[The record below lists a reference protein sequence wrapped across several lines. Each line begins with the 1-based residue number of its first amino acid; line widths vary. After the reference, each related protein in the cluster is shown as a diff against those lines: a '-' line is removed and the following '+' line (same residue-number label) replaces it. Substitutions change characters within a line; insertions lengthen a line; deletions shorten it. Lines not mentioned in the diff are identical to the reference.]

1 MLYFKL
7 KIGNIIL
14 FCVILLVS
22 SCGTS
27 KRLPEVAPVTLESQV
42 IASPVFSKIF
52 TGFALFDPSLDS
64 MLFSHQADK
73 YYTPASNTKLFTFYT
88 TLKVLGDSI
97 PLYRYHQRPGITI
110 LQGMGNPMFMH
121 PDFPVDSNWIKQI
134 MNLPG
139 DKYYSADNFLDERLG
154 PGWSWGDYAYG
165 YQPEKSPFP
174 IYGNMIRVEKD
185 SASTG
190 FKVQPKAFQSS
201 FYYDPALD
209 QFDYPVILRE
219 EANNQF
225 AYNKKSRSATEFSL
239 DRPFY
244 QAKGQFTRLLNHEMT
259 TRFKKYTF
267 APIDSSL
274 QFQEVWSVLPDTL
287 LKKFM
292 QESDNFIGEQLLL
305 SCSAK
310 LFDGQLSSEKVI
322 AYAQDSLLYDLP
334 DPIRWVD
341 GSGLSRYNLF
351 TPRSII
357 ALLNKLYKDYPEEW
371 LFEMLPNGGKS
382 GTISNWYGGKE
393 TPYVFAKTGTL
404 SNKHCLSGY
413 IKTKSGK
420 VLLFSFMHNNYI
432 GSSTPI
438 KREMQQVLEWIWDN
452 Y

>member
-1 MLYFKL
+1 MLHFRL

-14 FCVILLVS
+14 FFVILLLS
-22 SCGTS
+22 SCGTN
-27 KRLPEVAPVTLESQV
+27 KRIPTVPPVTLESQV
-42 IASPVFSKIF
+42 LESPVFSKIF

-88 TLKVLGDSI
+88 TLKILKDSI
-97 PLYRYHQRPGITI
+97 PLYRHHQRPGITI
-110 LQGMGNPMFMH
+110 IQGMGNPMFMH
-121 PDFPVDSNWIKQI
+121 PDFPTDSSWIKELI
-134 MNLPG
+134 NLPG
-139 DKYYSADNFLDERLG
+139 NKYYSSDNFLDERLG
-154 PGWSWGDYAYG
+154 PGWSWADYAYG

-174 IYGNMIRVEKD
+174 IFGNMIRVEKD
-185 SASTG
+185 STSSNFIVT
-190 FKVQPKAFQSS
+190 PKAFQSS

-209 QFDYPVILRE
+209 RFDYPSILRE
-219 EANNQF
+219 ETSNRF
-225 AYNKKSRSATEFSL
+225 AYNKKSRSAVEFSY

-244 QAKGQFTRLLNHEMT
+244 NAKDQFTKLLNNET
-259 TRFKKYTF
+259 DERFKRYTF
-267 APIDSSL
+267 APVDSSL
-274 QFQEVWSVLPDTL
+274 KFQEVWGVLPDTL

-322 AYAQDSLLYDLP
+322 AYAQDSLLADLP

-357 ALLNKLYKDYPEEW
+357 ALLNKLYQDYPEEW

-382 GTISNWYGGKE
+382 GTISSWYGGKDA
-393 TPYVFAKTGTL
+393 PYVFAKTGTL

-413 IKTKSGK
+413 VKTKSGK
-420 VLLFSFMHNNYI
+420 VLLFSFMHNNYL
-432 GSSTPI
+432 GSSTPL
-438 KREMQQVLEWIWDN
+438 KQEMQQVLEWIWEN